1 MSKKKDLQKK
11 TRKASRRQIEQLAAQ
26 IADEMAV
33 GLFGRTEEYAAN
45 VGRYY
50 SIAVD
55 ELLKLSARVELD
67 PESEV
72 FSFSDNGKE

>member
-33 GLFGRTEEYAAN
+33 GLFGRTEKYAAN
-45 VGRYY
+45 VGRY
-50 SIAVD
+50 
-55 ELLKLSARVELD
+55 
-67 PESEV
+67 
-72 FSFSDNGKE
+72 